1 MTFFWER
8 GGAAQLDGETVDIP
22 PGSTVTVRCVPAA
35 LRMLCCDIDAST
47 KTLSSTAPT
56 H

>member
-22 PGSTVTVRCVPAA
+22 PGSDVTVRCVPAA
-35 LRMLCCDIDAST
+35 LRMLCCDIDVST

-56 H
+56 N